1 MYLPPEFRIED
12 RVPLHRLME
21 RSSFAV
27 LITVEDGQP
36 LVSHL
41 PLLLDPH
48 RGENGT
54 LLGHVARAN
63 NHWRAFDHGVEALAI
78 FQGEHGYISPS
89 WYETHPSVPTW
100 NYQVV
105 HAHGVPRVVDDEAG
119 KRGILSRLVEKYES
133 GFDVP
138 WPMDLPEAYF
148 KSMLAQIVAFE
159 MPISRLEGK
168 FKLNQN
174 RSRTDQE
181 RVAATLAASAEPADQ
196 ALAAAMRRALA
207 IDD

>member
-1 MYLPPEFRIED
+1 MYLPSEFRVEDPALLHDLIERFSFATLVSIED
-12 RVPLHRLME
+12 GRPSV
-21 RSSFAV
+21 
-27 LITVEDGQP
+27 T
-36 LVSHL
+36 HL
-41 PLLLDPH
+41 PLLLD
-48 RGENGT
+48 RSLGEHGT

-63 NHWRAFDHGVEALAI
+63 NQWRGFERGVETLAI
-78 FQGEHGYISPS
+78 FQAEHGYVSPS

-100 NYQVV
+100 NYRVV
-105 HAHGVPRVVDDEAG
+105 HAYGVPRVIDDEAG

-133 GFDVP
+133 GFDMP

-168 FKLNQN
+168 FKLSQN

-181 RVAATLAASAEPADQ
+181 R
-196 ALAAAMRRALA
+196 
-207 IDD
+207 